1 MDAFSRLAEPLQ
13 RSLWRMGWQ
22 SLRPL
27 QQRAIEAVLTTD
39 RDLVLAAP
47 TASGKTEAAF
57 LPILSAILSEP
68 ASSVRAVYVSPLK
81 ALINDQFRRLED
93 LCEYAEIPVHRWHG
107 DIAATSKQ
115 KLIERPSGVLLITPE
130 SLESLFINRSSALPR
145 LFRHL
150 SFVVIDEL
158 HAMLGRERGTH
169 LRSLLHRLEPHTT
182 NGFRFAA
189 LSATLGDLNA
199 TARWLRPDAP
209 ERVTVLKDDAETKAI
224 RYRVHAYWNKLKA
237 ATTSPHAAA
246 GAGEAGE
253 SDTERPDDFFADVF
267 RFHVCTKNLV
277 FANAKSDVEEVADR
291 MNELCRQ
298 DGRPEQFLVHH
309 GSLTR
314 EIREHTEAV
323 MQSDPPHTTVCS
335 STLELGIDIGNVTA
349 VGQIEAPWSV
359 CSLVQ
364 RLGRSG
370 RHDDEPHQMRVF
382 VTEDQPAPT
391 DSLSKRLF
399 PGLLRAIALTELML
413 KKWVE
418 PISGEPWDFSTLIQ
432 QTLSILAETG
442 GLEAVKLYER
452 LVPRG
457 AFRFLD
463 AKMFASILR
472 EMARHELIE
481 QLPNG
486 PLIVGIVGEQIVR
499 SRDFY
504 SAFATP
510 PEYRVVCDGRPLGL
524 LPLMALPRVEDHLLL
539 AGRRWRVTYLNHQS
553 SEVGVQ
559 PAKGRKRPLF
569 VSGGGEIH
577 SRVAQEMR
585 DVLFSETAFA
595 YFNESAR
602 EMLAQARQ
610 TARDAG
616 LDTSDLVATSDS
628 SCLWFPWTGSSALTT
643 LSLIAEHAGL
653 ATPEISDRLSMEF
666 KAPAVDVIAALRRAV
681 VSPPAPQQLAQRL
694 LNKQRRKYDQFVD
707 ETLLDRSLAHDIIDI
722 PEAVTC
728 LQRLLA
734 THVG

>member
-1 MDAFSRLAEPLQ
+1 MDAFSRLAEPMQ

-27 QQRAIEAVLTTD
+27 QQRAIEAVLSTNH
-39 RDLVLAAP
+39 DLVLAAP

-57 LPILSAILSEP
+57 LPILSAILADP
-68 ASSVRAVYVSPLK
+68 ASSVRAIYVSPLK

-107 DIAATSKQ
+107 DVAAASKQ

-169 LRSLLHRLEPHTT
+169 LRSLLYRLEPHTT

-209 ERVTVLKDDAETKAI
+209 EQVTILKDDAETKAT

-237 ATTSPHAAA
+237 TPTSPD
-246 GAGEAGE
+246 AGEHEE
-253 SDTERPDDFFADVF
+253 SDTERPDNFFADVF
-267 RFHVCTKNLV
+267 RFHAGTKNLV

-291 MNELCRQ
+291 MNELCREY
-298 DGRPEQFLVHH
+298 GRPEQFLVHH

-323 MQSDPPHTTVCS
+323 MQSDQPHTTVCS

-349 VGQIEAPWSV
+349 VGQIESPWSV
-359 CSLVQ
+359 SSLVQ

-382 VTEDQPAPT
+382 VTENQPAMT

-442 GLEAVKLYER
+442 GLEAAKLYER
-452 LVPRG
+452 LTPRG

-463 AKMFASILR
+463 TKMFASILR
-472 EMARHELIE
+472 EMARHDLIE

-486 PLIVGIVGEQIVR
+486 PLIVGIAGEQIVR

-510 PEYRVVCDGRPLGL
+510 PEYRVVCDGRPLGM

-539 AGRRWRVTYLNHQS
+539 AGRRWRVTYLNHRS

-569 VSGGGEIH
+569 VSGGGDLH
-577 SRVAQEMR
+577 PRVVQEMR
-585 DVLFSETAFA
+585 DVLFSENTYA
-595 YFNESAR
+595 YLDETAR
-602 EMLAQARQ
+602 EALFQARQ
-610 TARDAG
+610 TAHDAG
-616 LDTSDLVATSDS
+616 LNTSDLIATSDS
-628 SCLWFPWTGSSALTT
+628 SCLWFPWTGSSVLTT

-653 ATPEISDRLSMEF
+653 ATPEISDRLSIGF
-666 KAPAVDVIAALRRAV
+666 KSPTIDVVAAFRRAV
-681 VSPPAPQQLAQRL
+681 VSPPNPLQLVRRL
-694 LNKQRRKYDQFVD
+694 LSKLRRKYDHFVD
-707 ETLLDRSLAHDIIDI
+707 ESLLDRSLAHDVIDI

-728 LQRLLA
+728 LQRLLVTDA
-734 THVG
+734 G